1 MTPSDS
7 AQAPPSTPLVAS
19 VRIAAPPD
27 VVFGYFTEPSLITKW
42 LAETATLDA
51 RPGGAVDLD
60 VAGNPVRGEF
70 LEVDPPRRVVFT
82 WGVEGEASLPPGS
95 TTVEVVLA
103 TDGDDTVVTLTH
115 RGLTGDFR
123 RSHEEGWPRRLAAL
137 APLAAE
143 AGLEG

>member
-51 RPGGAVDLD
+51 RPGGT
-60 VAGNPVRGEF
+60 G
-70 LEVDPPRRVVFT
+70 RRAHPEPGRQNENLLQF
-82 WGVEGEASLPPGS
+82 WVERP
-95 TTVEVVLA
+95 
-103 TDGDDTVVTLTH
+103 
-115 RGLTGDFR
+115 
-123 RSHEEGWPRRLAAL
+123 
-137 APLAAE
+137 
-143 AGLEG
+143 